1 MIIGIVLYTLCFMF
15 YSEFYKS
22 NPFVLRLMSGRLVKN
37 QYDQQSAQQAG
48 KLIVSMPFCFAKAS
62 NPFATLKLDIKT
74 PIFSII

>member
-48 KLIVSMPFCFAKAS
+48 KLIVSMP
-62 NPFATLKLDIKT
+62 
-74 PIFSII
+74 